1 MPRQRTAVP
10 AAATSLAAPA
20 AAAIAAA
27 NGARRS
33 LDAKAIAQLVVDA
46 KAWLCRQGF
55 STWGGDKLFTHPLLA
70 AAMAMEIDPAPE
82 PRTDAAAA
90 ELRDWTA
97 RHPDVVQRIHLLCH
111 VLMSERKEGH
121 FHPSAPSPA
130 TRAARTRRRVVRS

>member
-10 AAATSLAAPA
+10 AVVLSPP
-20 AAAIAAA
+20 AAA

-33 LDAKAIAQLVVDA
+33 LDAKALAQLVVDA

-55 STWGGDKLFTHPLLA
+55 PTWGGDKLFTHPLLA

-82 PRTDAAAA
+82 RDADAAAA
-90 ELRDWTA
+90 ELLEWSR

-121 FHPSAPSPA
+121 FHPTAPSPA
-130 TRAARTRRRVVRS
+130 TRAARTRRRAVRS